1 MHWFEPYIFSF
12 LLCKTK
18 TVKKVSITDEIIAL
32 LICVFVLPVFRGH
45 RCLLSHLY
53 EQKMVGRSSA
63 PGKLCR
69 QFKFHLH
76 VDGWWLMR
84 CWCWDLERHQCESW
98 AWLQA
103 RRGPD
108 RSKRSLP
115 LPLITITINTVLTI
129 TITIIIIT
137 INHSYHYHYLPS
149 PGHHQHRF
157 ASNTLC
163 HLVLLFSVLK

>member
-1 MHWFEPYIFSF
+1 MSKHWFEPYVYSF

-63 PGKLCR
+63 PGKLDNLNFICM
-69 QFKFHLH
+69 LM
-76 VDGWWLMR
+76 VDDDEMLMLR
-84 CWCWDLERHQCESW
+84 PGTTSVWELSMTAGKEGSW
-98 AWLQA
+98 SVQ
-103 RRGPD
+103 
-108 RSKRSLP
+108 KV
-115 LPLITITINTVLTI
+115 ITITINTVLTI

-163 HLVLLFSVLK
+163 HLV